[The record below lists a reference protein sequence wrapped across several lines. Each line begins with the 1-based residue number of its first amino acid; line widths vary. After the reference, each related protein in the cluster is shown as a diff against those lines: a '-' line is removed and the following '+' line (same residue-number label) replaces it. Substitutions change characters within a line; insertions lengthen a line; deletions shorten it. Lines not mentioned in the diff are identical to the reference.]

1 LRRFQPFARLAGQV
15 WKPGL
20 QDFEFTIS
28 LSVVNEPLLPPT
40 SKGSIENKG
49 SGEPDFGGI
58 PNFFGTYS

>member
-1 LRRFQPFARLAGQV
+1 L
-15 WKPGL
+15 
-20 QDFEFTIS
+20 EFIIS

-49 SGEPDFGGI
+49 SEKPDFGGI